1 MGARRQLNPLGFFEN
16 YVSENL
22 TYEDGYASLRE
33 IKAAG
38 ADGTVYEL
46 VILEGNATIAISY
59 EQAYPIAVDARSF
72 FASLRSG
79 AFAFVAPTDGAFGA
93 CRQVALRM
101 ACDEVELAVFR
112 KRLEA
117 ETWLLDTM
125 ARHAAR
131 RR

>member
-1 MGARRQLNPLGFFEN
+1 MGARRQLNPLGFFQN

-22 TYEDGYASLRE
+22 TFEDGFASLRE
-33 IKAAG
+33 IKAGG

-59 EQAYPIAVDARSF
+59 EQAHPIAADARAF

-79 AFAFVAPTDGAFGA
+79 AFAFVAPTNLAYGA

-101 ACDEVELAVFR
+101 ACEEVELAVFR
-112 KRLEA
+112 TRPEA
-117 ETWLLDTM
+117 EAWLLETM
-125 ARHAAR
+125 ARHAAQR
-131 RR
+131 R